1 MAIPACPKCERDLF
15 ELKTNTSVAGS
26 TFAISMVQCRIC
38 GTVVGTLEANNNAAM
53 LFQIA
58 DAVKTVGYQ
67 SAVIVGG
74 SHKKIRDAYHLPRI
88 GIGSMETFSF
98 FKCQTTGLISI
109 KNKFA
114 HFLERTADT

>member
-1 MAIPACPKCERDLF
+1 MAISVCPKCGGDLF

-58 DAVKTVGYQ
+58 DA
-67 SAVIVGG
+67 I
-74 SHKKIRDAYHLPRI
+74 KII
-88 GIGSMETFSF
+88 GEKAGV
-98 FKCQTTGLISI
+98 SI
-109 KNKFA
+109 NFN
-114 HFLERTADT
+114 F